1 MYTNAT
7 RGFGMGVR
15 VCAPDGDALGDAD
28 AEAGAEGDGDAAA
41 DPDGDSGAAFLLLLP
56 HADNT
61 ADNARTRITLIDDD
75 LFNLFIRFLPDSL
88 SNCRLSLRVRF
99 FLFFSAIWPAT
110 YLKYTSMPN

>member
-28 AEAGAEGDGDAAA
+28 ADADAEGDGDAAA
-41 DPDGDSGAAFLLLLP
+41 DPDGDSDAAFLLLFP
-56 HADNT
+56 HADST

-88 SNCRLSLRVRF
+88 SNCRPSLHVRF
-99 FLFFSAIWPAT
+99 YLLFSAVWSAT
-110 YLKYTSMPN
+110 YLKYTYTPK